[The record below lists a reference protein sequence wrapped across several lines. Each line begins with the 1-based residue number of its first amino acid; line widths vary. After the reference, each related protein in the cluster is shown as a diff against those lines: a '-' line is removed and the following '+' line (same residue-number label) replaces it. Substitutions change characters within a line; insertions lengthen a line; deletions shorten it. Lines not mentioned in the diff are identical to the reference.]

1 MKKKEVA
8 ELMKKFYLFGG
19 IPFVVGVVLAIIM
32 IFINA
37 MLMPVFMF
45 IGMIPV
51 LITFFTFYTKAKKME
66 ANACIK
72 CPSPNKTNVSEDI
85 RLPDETINGTL
96 CEVHTVTHTCGDCGT
111 EYTCIE
117 YKPIKG

>member
-8 ELMKKFYLFGG
+8 ELIKKFYMFGG
-19 IPFVVGVVLAIIM
+19 IPFAAGVIIAIIM
-32 IFINA
+32 ISVNP

-45 IGMIPV
+45 LGMVPV

-72 CPSPNKTNVSEDI
+72 CPSASKTNVSEDI
-85 RLPDETINGTL
+85 RLADETINGVL
-96 CEVHTVTHTCGDCGT
+96 CEVHKVTHTCGDCGT

-117 YKPIKG
+117 YKPIKK